1 MVREHPSK
9 TGVDEPRCAFARI
22 DRIWVCLK
30 RKCAS
35 VHRCSRSLGSCTVLW
50 ARPRYV
56 NMAVP
61 SSISVSPTASPLF
74 LRENEVRRGV
84 ELLFFGYTRL
94 TRAIDEGLAE
104 HGLGR
109 AHHRAL
115 YFIARQPDLPISALL
130 KILAITKQSLGRVL
144 TDLSDRGLVETR
156 TGDVDRRQKL
166 LRLTPEGIQF
176 EAQLF
181 DALRNSLATAYAAA
195 GQESVTGFWRVL
207 EGLIPA
213 EDKAMV
219 VALQKDI

>member
-1 MVREHPSK
+1 
-9 TGVDEPRCAFARI
+9 
-22 DRIWVCLK
+22 
-30 RKCAS
+30 
-35 VHRCSRSLGSCTVLW
+35 
-50 ARPRYV
+50 
-56 NMAVP
+56 MAVP
-61 SSISVSPTASPLF
+61 SSASVTPTASPLF

-144 TDLSDRGLVETR
+144 TDLADRGLVETR
-156 TGDVDRRQKL
+156 TGNVDRRQKL
-166 LRLTPEGIQF
+166 LRLTPEGGQF

-181 DALRNSLATAYAAA
+181 DALRNSLASAYAAA

-219 VALQKDI
+219 VALQRDI